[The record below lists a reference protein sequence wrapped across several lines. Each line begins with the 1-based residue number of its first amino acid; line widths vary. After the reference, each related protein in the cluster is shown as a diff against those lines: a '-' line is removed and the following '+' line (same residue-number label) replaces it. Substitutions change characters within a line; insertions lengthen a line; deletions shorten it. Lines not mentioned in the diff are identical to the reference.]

1 MALPSLAQIMLKLYK
16 TSSCNSSINHLR
28 IKCSF
33 LCLYFSLIVLHQ
45 LLVFQLSP
53 FLSPCFFPVFPTTDH
68 PSAPLRPRWTEVINA
83 PDNYR
88 ISTHFVADVTDANV
102 GVLLQTVEVFPASL
116 THVHLSLPLSFSA
129 TQALAIRRPS

>member
-45 LLVFQLSP
+45 LLVSF

-88 ISTHFVADVTDANV
+88 ISTDFVADVTDANV

>member
-53 FLSPCFFPVFPTTDH
+53 FFYHLVFSPCSQQRTI
-68 PSAPLRPRWTEVINA
+68 RQ
-83 PDNYR
+83 
-88 ISTHFVADVTDANV
+88 
-102 GVLLQTVEVFPASL
+102 LLFGPGGQKS
-116 THVHLSLPLSFSA
+116 
-129 TQALAIRRPS
+129 